1 MRIQRGEFC
10 KNWNFQYVNFWI
22 KCGFLPQCAQVT
34 TQWDDLESK
43 EETHFLLLKSSFKVE
58 KEALEKMVN

>member
-1 MRIQRGEFC
+1 MLM
-10 KNWNFQYVNFWI
+10 NFRVYF
-22 KCGFLPQCAQVT
+22 PTQVT
-34 TQWDDLESK
+34 TQQWDDLESK